1 MGGLA
6 EKKRKMKEQ
15 PEKKKNGGNEK
26 NGIKKKGVGKKQK
39 RNVGYEK
46 KKNEKIKMRS
56 IDLKKK
62 IIMVEI
68 AKKLKRKD
76 VYAKIGN
83 AGREK
88 KEKLMTIERRLN
100 KKTLKTKL
108 NLMIHKIMIL
118 QHLLMKKITIWS
130 ITLKKNSKI
139 AMMKPCWPKRQQSPK
154 IAKKEGV
161 RTLKMMKSIRHLRKR
176 R

>member
-1 MGGLA
+1 MGNEKKDTKKKGAGRKQKMNELFEKKKSGKKRRIDRKMGLA

-88 KEKLMTIERRLN
+88 KEKLMTIEQRLN
-100 KKTLKTKL
+100 KKTLKSKL
-108 NLMIHKIMIL
+108 NLMIFFF
-118 QHLLMKKITIWS
+118 
-130 ITLKKNSKI
+130 
-139 AMMKPCWPKRQQSPK
+139 
-154 IAKKEGV
+154 
-161 RTLKMMKSIRHLRKR
+161 
-176 R
+176 